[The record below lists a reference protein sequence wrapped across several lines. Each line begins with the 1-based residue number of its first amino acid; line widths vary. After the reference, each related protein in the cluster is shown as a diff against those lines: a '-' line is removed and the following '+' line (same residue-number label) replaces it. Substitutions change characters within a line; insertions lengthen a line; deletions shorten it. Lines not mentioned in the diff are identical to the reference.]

1 MIRKFVKKPLEIEAF
16 RFGFDDAPQWCL
28 RDTSVRFCTNKKD
41 DWLEIKTLEG
51 TMVADIGD
59 YIIKGIKGEI
69 YPCKPDIFLASYDEV
84 PCAYVAKVGAPFDAK
99 VWSQPGSIIP
109 CQE

>member
-1 MIRKFVKKPLEIEAF
+1 MSRKFIKKPLEIEAF

-59 YIIKGIKGEI
+59 YVIKGIKDEI
-69 YPCKPDIFLASYDEV
+69 YPCKADVFNLTYEEV
-84 PCAYVAKVGAPFDAK
+84 PCAYVAKLGVPFDAK
-99 VWSQPGSIIP
+99 VWPQQGTIIP
-109 CQE
+109 VS